1 MKKIIHKFTVLF
13 VMMFLPVIPFANAQQ
28 VGYTVA
34 TIVISPASGL
44 IPIDIKVI
52 PEKRV
57 SQPGGNYA
65 TNLRVRFV
73 DAATQ
78 TQVKESTFETNLSGI
93 YSGLDMAG
101 VDQGTYNIYA
111 KGESHLT
118 DKEAS
123 VVLDNSNT
131 TVDFSNGEI
140 DKLLAGDVN
149 GTSFG
154 DDIVNAIDLSFLIS
168 DIDMFDARTDLNK
181 DGIVNAIDLSIMITN
196 VDETG
201 DT

>member
-93 YSGLDMAG
+93 YSGLDMA
-101 VDQGTYNIYA
+101 
-111 KGESHLT
+111 
-118 DKEAS
+118 
-123 VVLDNSNT
+123 
-131 TVDFSNGEI
+131 
-140 DKLLAGDVN
+140 
-149 GTSFG
+149 
-154 DDIVNAIDLSFLIS
+154 
-168 DIDMFDARTDLNK
+168 
-181 DGIVNAIDLSIMITN
+181 
-196 VDETG
+196 
-201 DT
+201 